1 MHFLF
6 SLPLVI
12 SGGHQTPS
20 IGVTANRDF
29 SVMSEDRMRMQ
40 QINSQPRS
48 LCPICGDRANGLHYG
63 IYSCEGCK
71 NFFKRSVLVC
81 QDRPYICKF
90 SGNCSVTVTEV
101 DGVKQKGP
109 RCQVFMDTIE
119 NFILLR
125 FQLFDGVS
133 KTEYPLR
140 WRAFSACIQF
150 QKQYLMNQKMI

>member
-1 MHFLF
+1 MHFLC
-6 SLPLVI
+6 SMSLVI

-20 IGVTANRDF
+20 VGGVTANRDF

-109 RCQVFMDTIE
+109 RCQVWMDTIA

-125 FQLFDGVS
+125 FQVFD
-133 KTEYPLR
+133 TC
-140 WRAFSACIQF
+140 F
-150 QKQYLMNQKMI
+150 

>member
-1 MHFLF
+1 MHFLC
-6 SLPLVI
+6 SLSLVI

-20 IGVTANRDF
+20 VSVTANRDF

-109 RCQVFMDTIE
+109 RCQVWMHTMYRKF
-119 NFILLR
+119 
-125 FQLFDGVS
+125 
-133 KTEYPLR
+133 YPF
-140 WRAFSACIQF
+140 AFSSF
-150 QKQYLMNQKMI
+150 